1 VNTSMTFEQRLLEKI
16 RKLPSER
23 AIEVED
29 FIDFLYQRETE
40 SDDSL
45 VHVATKMSENS
56 FSKIWNNSEDAQY
69 DTL

>member
-1 VNTSMTFEQRLLEKI
+1 MTFEQRLLEKI

-45 VHVATKMSENS
+45 VHAATKMSENS